1 MVKMTSQGGSTMVR
15 SRSYIATPSGA
26 TIKEQLNDRGMS
38 QKEFAARMD
47 MSEKHISKLING
59 DVQLTSETAVRL
71 EMVLGVPAKFWNN
84 LEAIYREKI
93 IKAEAENAMDADVEI
108 AKQFPYSEMVKF
120 GWVPKTRVAKEKVIN
135 LRKYFEVVE
144 LSLLGS
150 EQITRIACRRL
161 AITEKSDLALMAWA
175 QEAKIMA
182 RGIQTAPIN
191 IKGLI
196 AAMPQ
201 LRKMTVLK
209 PKEFCPQ
216 IKKCLADCGIAL
228 VFLPHLKESF
238 LQGASFMDGN
248 KIVVGLTARG
258 KDADKFWFSL
268 LHELAHIALG
278 HLGHPNGTSED
289 DEKAADKW
297 SSETLIISEDFEAF
311 RRDRDYSERSV
322 LQFAKAQGIAPGIVV
337 GRMQMEGMIKYSMLN
352 NLKEKFD
359 YTILSILYSKFTS
372 DGLKKNEENDAD
384 KEQKEL

>member
-1 MVKMTSQGGSTMVR
+1 MVR
-15 SRSYIATPSGA
+15 SRSYIATPPGA

-59 DVQLTSETAVRL
+59 DVQLTPETAVRL

-93 IKAEAENAMDADVEI
+93 VKAEAENTMDADAEM
-108 AKQFPYSEMVKF
+108 AKQFPYSEMSKF
-120 GWVPKTRVAKEKVIN
+120 GWVPETREAKEKVIF

-150 EQITRIACRRL
+150 DQITRIACRRL
-161 AITEKSDLALMAWA
+161 AITDKSDLALMAWA
-175 QEAKIMA
+175 QEAKIKA

-196 AAMPQ
+196 AAMPVI
-201 LRKMTVLK
+201 RKMTVLK
-209 PKEFCPQ
+209 PKDFCPQ
-216 IKKCLADCGIAL
+216 IKKCLADYGIAL
-228 VFLPHLKESF
+228 VFLPHLKGSF

-268 LHELAHIALG
+268 FHELAHIVLG
-278 HLGHPNGTSED
+278 HVGQPNGTSED
-289 DEKAADKW
+289 DEDAANKW
-297 SSETLIISEDFEAF
+297 SGDTLITAEDFEAF
-311 RRDRDYSERSV
+311 RRARDYSEISV
-322 LQFAKAQGIAPGIVV
+322 IRFAKVQGIAPGIVV
-337 GRMQMEGMIKYSMLN
+337 GRMQREGMIKYSMLN
-352 NLKEKFD
+352 NLKEK
-359 YTILSILYSKFTS
+359 YEIAI
-372 DGLKKNEENDAD
+372 
-384 KEQKEL
+384 